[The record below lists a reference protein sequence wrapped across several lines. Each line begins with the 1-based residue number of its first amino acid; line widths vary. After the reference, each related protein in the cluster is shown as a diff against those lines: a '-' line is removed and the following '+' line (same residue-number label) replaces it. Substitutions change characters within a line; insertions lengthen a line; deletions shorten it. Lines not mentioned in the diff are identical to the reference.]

1 MLANEINFVYW
12 GSNKLVKTFEH
23 YPAVTLKDGK
33 DYILS
38 YLEDESCGI
47 SEKEIG
53 AYLLKNHAEITK
65 DNIHLYY
72 EFMDKKDLD
81 KHGDFG
87 DLLHSVLTTRRAEV
101 DDIINVPLED
111 FSFSYG
117 SKGNW
122 TSYNYFGVEDT
133 LKPLHDY
140 IEEIKESDGYKKYV
154 AENSL
159 NKTEHVLI
167 DKDNWKLIKNDVE
180 ADYSYYL
187 QNKNTEDIPA
197 KANSFIGIKIYLN
210 KSTDNNDLKEFE
222 KELDEIIV
230 AEKLKEQY
238 DYIEN
243 IIFKPISSNNLFSSK
258 LELKDNI
265 FNRFEYQIDLL
276 MAQNEKTFIV
286 QINNVI
292 DLKIAHSA
300 NDL

>member
-1 MLANEINFVYW
+1 MKNELKKLTTKQLI
-12 GSNKLVKTFEH
+12 KLVKTFEH

-38 YLEDESCGI
+38 YLEDEACSI
-47 SEKEIG
+47 SEKEIVE
-53 AYLLKNHAEITK
+53 YLLKNGDKINQE
-65 DNIHLYY
+65 NI
-72 EFMDKKDLD
+72 
-81 KHGDFG
+81 
-87 DLLHSVLTTRRAEV
+87 
-101 DDIINVPLED
+101 
-111 FSFSYG
+111 
-117 SKGNW
+117 
-122 TSYNYFGVEDT
+122 
-133 LKPLHDY
+133 
-140 IEEIKESDGYKKYV
+140 
-154 AENSL
+154 
-159 NKTEHVLI
+159 LI

-222 KELDEIIV
+222 KELDKIIV

-243 IIFKPISSNNLFSSK
+243 IIFKPISSNNLFS

-265 FNRFEYQIDLL
+265 FNRFEYHIDILTV
-276 MAQNEKTFIV
+276 QNEKTFIV